1 MTREAKIR
9 ELLLRHGCQ
18 DAAFDWESHNFVEAH
33 FYFHG
38 KLIIVRMH
46 KNMNDLIEVFLVQEF
61 FCAGDSKRN
70 FNETPDMDHVTQ
82 WITDMLEGKPLYGAP
97 AEPKPA

>member
-9 ELLLRHGCQ
+9 ELLVRHGCQ
-18 DAAFDWESHNFVEAH
+18 DATFDWESRNFQEAH

-46 KNMNDLIEVFLVQEF
+46 KNMNDLIEVFRVEEF
-61 FCAGDSKRN
+61 FCAGQSKTN
-70 FNETPDMDHVTQ
+70 FNDMPDMDHVAG
-82 WITDMLEGKPLYGAP
+82 WITAMLEGKPLYGAP